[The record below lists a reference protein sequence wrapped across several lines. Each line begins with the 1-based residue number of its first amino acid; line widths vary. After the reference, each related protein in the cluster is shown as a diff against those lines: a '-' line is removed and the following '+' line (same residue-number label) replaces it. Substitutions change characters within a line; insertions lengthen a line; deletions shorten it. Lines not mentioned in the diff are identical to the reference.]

1 MYINILVTEN
11 ETVCDQAIECISR
24 LKQFEETISTKKVK
38 KEEAKEKYGM
48 DQIVELQ
55 KQMNTIVVSQ
65 MKQQHEF
72 LEKQEE
78 REKEL
83 ATLCILSQVTK

>member
-1 MYINILVTEN
+1 
-11 ETVCDQAIECISR
+11 
-24 LKQFEETISTKKVK
+24 
-38 KEEAKEKYGM
+38 M

-83 ATLCILSQVTK
+83 ATSVK